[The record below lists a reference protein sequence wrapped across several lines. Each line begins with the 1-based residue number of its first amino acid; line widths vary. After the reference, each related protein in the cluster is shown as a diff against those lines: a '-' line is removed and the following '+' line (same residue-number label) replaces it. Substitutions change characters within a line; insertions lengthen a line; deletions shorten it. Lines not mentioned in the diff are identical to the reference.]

1 MATPDDELKIIE
13 NMIDNEQMK
22 KKGSTPINIT
32 RKENPE
38 ASQSLDT
45 PVISISDSV
54 GGKKGNEKSAPA
66 FVKPA
71 KPKLSKAERRELQ
84 EKQRAEKRA
93 AMIAAGKLSA
103 TATTGPGSGSTKKQ
117 PQQGEKLKPTAK
129 EQHQQPQQPQS
140 QMLAPS
146 PSTSPFASSSPTTAR
161 KRDRSYSASAAV
173 HTAQSNAQQSD
184 ESATSEAVVSITK
197 QPAPKTQHIPT
208 RIQFD
213 DQKKRAKAVKKKIVR
228 MEPAKKQLPLFSHLP
243 QYERNNRLSAAVG
256 FNPNISSTD
265 VTNNSFIHSSILR
278 LGLKYADGQ
287 ILGSNAR
294 CIAMLTAFK
303 DVVRDYITPPSRSLH
318 RDLCTR
324 ISPMIQ
330 FLDDCRPKSV
340 SMGNAIKYFKDKI
353 EKTDKMSESEAKE
366 FLLEAIDSFIN
377 ERIVVADKVISQY
390 SVSKIEDNDVILTH
404 ARSWVV
410 EETLKKAFDEGKS
423 FRVIIVDSHPFKEG
437 KKLLDNL
444 VKHGIECTYV
454 LFNALSYV
462 IKEVSK
468 VFVGAHTLL
477 ANGNVISRAG
487 TAVVAM
493 MAHAKNI
500 PVIVLCESYKFCDLA
515 QLDSICSNEL
525 WNPDDLVERSY
536 GDNSPLKG
544 WREQNNLKLLNLVYD
559 LTPMSFVSLVIT
571 DVGLIPPTSVPVV
584 LREYSRAQK

>member
-1 MATPDDELKIIE
+1 
-13 NMIDNEQMK
+13 
-22 KKGSTPINIT
+22 
-32 RKENPE
+32 
-38 ASQSLDT
+38 
-45 PVISISDSV
+45 
-54 GGKKGNEKSAPA
+54 
-66 FVKPA
+66 
-71 KPKLSKAERRELQ
+71 
-84 EKQRAEKRA
+84 
-93 AMIAAGKLSA
+93 MIAAGKLSA
-103 TATTGPGSGSTKKQ
+103 TATTGPGSGTSTKKQ
-117 PQQGEKLKPTAK
+117 T
-129 EQHQQPQQPQS
+129 PQS
-140 QMLAPS
+140 QADKPTKPSKSLGGKEPQQAQQTPQLLATPS
-146 PSTSPFASSSPTTAR
+146 PSTSPFASSLSPTTTR

-173 HTAQSNAQQSD
+173 HSAQQAAQIAD
-184 ESATSEAVVSITK
+184 EISGVQAAAELTVPVTK
-197 QPAPKTQHIPT
+197 QPAPKPQHIPT
-208 RIQFD
+208 RIQYD
-213 DQKKRAKAVKKKIVR
+213 DQKKRAKAQKKKIVP

-243 QYERNNRLSAAVG
+243 QYERNNHLSAAVG
-256 FNPNISSTD
+256 FNPNKSSTD

-330 FLDDCRPKSV
+330 FLHDCRPKSV

-353 EKTDKMSESEAKE
+353 EKTDKMPESEAKE
-366 FLLEAIDSFIN
+366 FLLESIDSFIN
-377 ERIVVADKVISQY
+377 ERITVADKVISQH
-390 SVSKIEDNDVILTH
+390 SVSKIEDGDVILTL
-404 ARSWVV
+404 ARSSVV
-410 EETLKKAFDEGKS
+410 EESLKKAFDEGKS
-423 FRVIIVDSHPFKEG
+423 FRVIIADSHPFKEG

-444 VKHGIECTYV
+444 VKHGIECTYI

-468 VFVGAHTLL
+468 VLIGAHTLL

-493 MAHAKNI
+493 MAHAKNV

-525 WNPDDLVERSY
+525 WNPDDLVEKS
-536 GDNSPLKG
+536 NSEGPLKN
-544 WREQNNLKLLNLVYD
+544 WREQSNLKLLNLVYD